1 MQLILN
7 PSAIK
12 GVLKDVQGTEFVL
25 HADGTIALLSVPN
38 REWTKEKDGNTYYKV
53 VFNLADASAENKSM
67 LAKVLGPVEMGV
79 AKHEGK
85 KQVYTSRDESAGVP
99 APPERLPDWVLPAGL
114 GLGVTAL
121 VVGGVFFLRRRR

>member
-1 MQLILN
+1 
-7 PSAIK
+7 
-12 GVLKDVQGTEFVL
+12 
-25 HADGTIALLSVPN
+25 
-38 REWTKEKDGNTYYKV
+38 
-53 VFNLADASAENKSM
+53 
-67 LAKVLGPVEMGV
+67 MGV